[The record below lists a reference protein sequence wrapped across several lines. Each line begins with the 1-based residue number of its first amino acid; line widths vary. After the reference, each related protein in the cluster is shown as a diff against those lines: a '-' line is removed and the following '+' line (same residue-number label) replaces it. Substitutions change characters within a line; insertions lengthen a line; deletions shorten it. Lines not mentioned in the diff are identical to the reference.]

1 MDGAGWAVA
10 SSHPL
15 GQRPSA
21 GSVSLEVAIAMETMR
36 LRKIQVPTS
45 LEQLLDALIT
55 RAKLVP
61 EDSYRIRDP
70 KSLPILLQNLVK
82 RAMPDGKVW
91 SAWSNGP
98 RTWLFTS
105 EMSFPRSRELGT
117 PVLQTAIYGEDGQLK
132 ESAAWTSDRTGS
144 WNRCAD

>member
-1 MDGAGWAVA
+1 MDGAGWTVA
-10 SSHPL
+10 SSHPS
-15 GQRPSA
+15 GQRPAA
-21 GSVSLEVAIAMETMR
+21 GGVGLEVAIAMETMR

-45 LEQLLDALIT
+45 LERLLDALIT

-61 EDSYRIRDP
+61 EDSYRIRDA
-70 KSLPILLQNLVK
+70 KSLPIVLQNLIK
-82 RAMPDGKVW
+82 RATPDGNVW

-98 RTWLFTS
+98 HTWLFTS
-105 EMSFPRSRELGT
+105 EMSLPRSRELGT

-132 ESAAWTSDRTGS
+132 ESAAWASDRKGS

>member
-1 MDGAGWAVA
+1 
-10 SSHPL
+10 
-15 GQRPSA
+15 
-21 GSVSLEVAIAMETMR
+21 METMR

-45 LEQLLDALIT
+45 LERLLDALIT

-61 EDSYRIRDP
+61 EDGYRIRDP
-70 KSLPILLQNLVK
+70 KSLPILLQNLIK
-82 RAMPDGKVW
+82 RATPDGKVW

-98 RTWLFTS
+98 HTWLFTC
-105 EMSFPRSRELGT
+105 EMSLPRSRELGT

-132 ESAAWTSDRTGS
+132 DSAAWASDRKGS